1 MSFDQGKKDDASRNL
16 SKSLTKK
23 IIAVVIVIAVATA
36 SYISLYTFKTSGI
49 HLTISNMDGYAQVH
63 FGLYLNGD
71 LYAMDYLGPL
81 MNKSY
86 SISVRPGTYN
96 VSLDYD
102 KAFVQP
108 HVDGLI
114 DFFQKVDVGPFYTE
128 NLTWVIPTSWS

>member
-1 MSFDQGKKDDASRNL
+1 MSLDQGKIDDASRNL

-23 IIAVVIVIAVATA
+23 IIALVIVIAVATA
-36 SYISLYTFKTSGI
+36 SYISLYTLKTSSI
-49 HLTISNMDGYAQVH
+49 HVTLSNMDKYAQVH
-63 FGLYLNGD
+63 FGLYLNGS
-71 LYAMDYLGPL
+71 LYAMDYLGSL

-114 DFFQKVDVGPFYTE
+114 DFFQKADVGPFYTK
-128 NLTWVIPTSWS
+128 NLTWVIPSSWS